1 MALRDG
7 EAMIVI
13 GLLVKGPQGEEYLV
27 TGDSDAGPDPSTCRI
42 FRREPQGWVLA
53 TLPEDDQARLRAE
66 SMIGI
71 YKMARQFGVGVPWP
85 SQGPNPDAPKQ

>member
-1 MALRDG
+1 
-7 EAMIVI
+7 MIVI

-27 TGDSDAGPDPSTCRI
+27 TGESESGAGPSPVRI
-42 FRREPQGWVLA
+42 FRREPQGWVL
-53 TLPEDDQARLRAE
+53 TNLSSDEQARLRAE

-85 SQGPNPDAPKQ
+85 PQGLNPDASGQ

>member
-1 MALRDG
+1 
-7 EAMIVI
+7 MIVI

-27 TGDSDAGPDPSTCRI
+27 TGESESGAGPSPFRI
-42 FRREPQGWVLA
+42 FRREPQGWVL
-53 TLPEDDQARLRAE
+53 TNLSSDEQARLRAE

-85 SQGPNPDAPKQ
+85 PQGLNPDASRQ

>member
-1 MALRDG
+1 
-7 EAMIVI
+7 MIVI

-27 TGDSDAGPDPSTCRI
+27 TGESESVAVPSPFRI
-42 FRREPQGWVLA
+42 FRREPQGWVL
-53 TLPEDDQARLRAE
+53 TNLSSDEQARLRAE

-85 SQGPNPDAPKQ
+85 PQGLNPDASGQ

>member
-1 MALRDG
+1 MV
-7 EAMIVI
+7 VI
-13 GLLVKGPQGEEYLV
+13 GLLLKGPQGEEYLV
-27 TGDSDAGPDPSTCRI
+27 TGESEIGHGPSPFRI

-53 TLPEDDQARLRAE
+53 TLSEGEQARLRAE

-85 SQGPNPDAPKQ
+85 PQGLSPDAPAK

>member
-1 MALRDG
+1 MV
-7 EAMIVI
+7 VI

-27 TGDSDAGPDPSTCRI
+27 TGESETGDGPKPFRI
-42 FRREPQGWVLA
+42 FRREPQGWFLA
-53 TLPEDDQARLRAE
+53 NLSDDEQARLRAE

-85 SQGPNPDAPKQ
+85 PQGSNPDASGQ

>member
-1 MALRDG
+1 
-7 EAMIVI
+7 MIVI

-27 TGDSDAGPDPSTCRI
+27 TGESESGAGPSPFRI
-42 FRREPQGWVLA
+42 FRREPQGWVL
-53 TLPEDDQARLRAE
+53 TNLSSDEQARLRAE

-85 SQGPNPDAPKQ
+85 PQGLNPDVSGQ

>member
-1 MALRDG
+1 
-7 EAMIVI
+7 MIVI

-27 TGDSDAGPDPSTCRI
+27 TGESDSGSDPSTCRI

-53 TLPEDDQARLRAE
+53 TLPKDDQARLRAE

-71 YKMARQFGVGVPWP
+71 YKMARQFGVGVPGTP
-85 SQGPNPDAPKQ
+85 QGLNPDAPTQ

>member
-1 MALRDG
+1 MV
-7 EAMIVI
+7 VI

-27 TGDSDAGPDPSTCRI
+27 PGESEVGAGPKPFRI

-53 TLPEDDQARLRAE
+53 NLSTDEQARLRAE
-66 SMIGI
+66 AMIGI

-85 SQGPNPDAPKQ
+85 PQGFNPDAPGQ